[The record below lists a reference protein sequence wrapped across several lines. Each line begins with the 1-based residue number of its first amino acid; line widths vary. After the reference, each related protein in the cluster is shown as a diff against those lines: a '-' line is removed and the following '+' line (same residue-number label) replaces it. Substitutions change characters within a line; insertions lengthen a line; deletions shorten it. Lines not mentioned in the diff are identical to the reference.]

1 MGAKARPK
9 QKELGGKLLQIRE
22 RLGLSQSELL
32 KRLGA
37 ENLISY
43 KQISKYETGVTE
55 PPLIIL
61 LAYARAVNVSTDVL
75 IDDALRLPDKM
86 PSATKKTS
94 KR

>member
-1 MGAKARPK
+1 M
-9 QKELGGKLLQIRE
+9 
-22 RLGLSQSELL
+22 L

-61 LAYARAVNVSTDVL
+61 LKYARVVRISTDVL
-75 IDDALRLPDKM
+75 IDDELNLPAKF
-86 PSATKKTS
+86 KK
-94 KR
+94 

>member
-22 RLGLSQSELL
+22 GLGLSQSEML

-43 KQISKYETGVTE
+43 KQSSKYETGVTE

-61 LAYARAVNVSTDVL
+61 LGYARAVNLSTDVL
-75 IDDALRLPDKM
+75 IDDNLSLPDKL
-86 PSATKKTS
+86 PSKPKNI
-94 KR
+94 RR